1 MEELFLRFPHL
12 SEDIF
17 NALDNK
23 SFANSKEVS
32 KVWYNYL
39 DDQNFVQERKVRMIQ
54 KMIEKFQRDFQ
65 QKGLRSDVLGRQ
77 GCRQLSTSS
86 TCFDTTTVQTIL
98 NEARKCD
105 FDMVH
110 SMIMVGFKKAYHPLS
125 YHPIRSRPVPLCI
138 FHLANRNQH
147 EEILKYISMKYVF
160 RNFQHNLNSLE
171 SKYVILADCIPISN
185 KTYL

>member
-1 MEELFLRFPHL
+1 MQFTQSTMEEVFLRFPHL

-17 NALDNK
+17 NALGNK
-23 SFANSKEVS
+23 TFAICKEVS

-39 DDQNFVQERKVRMIQ
+39 DDPKFVQKRKVRVIHAR
-54 KMIEKFQRDFQ
+54 IEKFQRDFQ
-65 QKGLRSDVLGRQ
+65 QKGLKGHM
-77 GCRQLSTSS
+77 GRQLSTSS
-86 TCFDTTTVQTIL
+86 TCFDTTTLQTIL
-98 NEARKCD
+98 NEARKGD

-125 YHPIRSRPVPLCI
+125 FHPIRSRPVPLCI

-147 EEILKYISMKYVF
+147 EQILKYISMKYVF
-160 RNFQHNLNSLE
+160 RNFQYNLNSVL
-171 SKYVILADCIPISN
+171 SIHADCIPISN